1 MNNAMSSPAFA
12 QAQKKASEML
22 KKMTLTEKVGQ
33 LSQFGTS
40 IYSNDEKV
48 YEDHFAEGKIGAY
61 LTIKGAA
68 RTNHIQSD
76 LLRATRL
83 PIPAFFGHDVI
94 HGYKTTFPTPLAQ
107 SCAFDPEMVKEGCEI
122 AAKEAYRG
130 GIRWTF
136 APMVDVCRDPRWGR
150 IAEGY
155 GEDTYLCSCL
165 AKAAVKGYQGE
176 ELGGKDK
183 LIACMKHFIAYS
195 ACTGGRD
202 YDSADISPQTLHDV
216 YLPPFIAGIE
226 AGVSTF
232 MAAFEDVNGVPATAN
247 KYLLTELLRDQL
259 GFKGFVVSDAGGVE
273 ELIAHGFAE
282 DAADAVEKAFNAG
295 TDMIMSGDLYN
306 ENLPQLVKDNKVSME
321 RIDEA
326 VLRILTLKYAC
337 GLMDDPFVD
346 ASGEEIFFDPQ
357 HVNAAYRA
365 ALKTFVL
372 LENNGVLPLKK
383 DIKKL
388 ALIGPYADDEIA
400 ARELLGTWASIC
412 DPTHTVCLGAG
423 LRRALGESVEVVTAR
438 GCNFHENEEGANDDA
453 LFAAAMTTTE
463 NADIIVLA
471 VGEEEEMSGE
481 ASSITELRL
490 TGRQEALIDAA
501 IETGKP
507 VVVLVAAS
515 RPMVLSHFNKRVDAL
530 MMIWNPGTAAGD
542 AVADVLVGKVSPSG
556 HLTTSFPVTTGQV
569 PIYYNHVSTGRPT
582 LGKWKFEAKYRD
594 CQVDPL
600 YPFGYGLSYATF
612 AYENITLSTKQLPID
627 GQLEVTFTVR
637 NTGNVAGCAIPQLY
651 VRDLVGCRVRPVKE
665 LKGFARLELAAG
677 ESKEVTLPL
686 PASSLAFHDAAMN
699 KIVEPGKCKLWVAEH
714 ALDERYAFDFEIV

>member
-1 MNNAMSSPAFA
+1 MMNAMNSTAFTTA
-12 QAQKKASEML
+12 REKAAEML
-22 KKMTLTEKVGQ
+22 AKMTLTEKVGQ

-40 IYSNDEKV
+40 IYSNNEKV

-150 IAEGY
+150 IAESY
-155 GEDTYLCSCL
+155 GEDTYLCSRL
-165 AKAAVKGYQGE
+165 AEAAVKGYQGE
-176 ELGGKDK
+176 GLGGKDK
-183 LIACMKHFIAYS
+183 LLACMKHFIAYS
-195 ACTGGRD
+195 ACVGGRD
-202 YDSADISPQTLHDV
+202 YDSADISMQTIHDV
-216 YLPPFIAGIE
+216 YLPPFVAGIE
-226 AGVSTF
+226 AGVATF
-232 MAAFEDVNGVPATAN
+232 MAAFEDVNGVPATGN
-247 KYLLTELLRDQL
+247 KYLLTDLLRDEL
-259 GFKGFVVSDAGGVE
+259 GFKGFVVSDAGGVK

-282 DAADAVEKAFNAG
+282 DPADAVKKAFNAG
-295 TDMIMSGDLYN
+295 TDMIMSGDFYN
-306 ENLPQLVKDNKVSME
+306 DNLPQLVEEGKISME

-337 GLMDDPFVD
+337 GLMDDPLVD
-346 ASGEEIFFDPQ
+346 EAGEAIFFDPK
-357 HVNAAYRA
+357 HVDAAYRA

-383 DIKKL
+383 DAKKI

-400 ARELLGTWASIC
+400 ARELLGTWASMC
-412 DPTHTVCLGAG
+412 DPAYTVCLGEG
-423 LRRALGESVEVVTAR
+423 LRRALGDGVQVVTAR
-438 GCNFHENEEGANDDA
+438 GCHFHESEDAAADDA
-453 LFAAAMTTTE
+453 AFAAALSATE
-463 NADIIVLA
+463 NADIIIVA

-515 RPMVLSHFNKRVDAL
+515 RPMVLTHFNKRVDAL

-542 AVADVLVGKVSPSG
+542 AVADVLTGKVSPSG

-600 YPFGYGLSYATF
+600 YPFGYGLSYTTF
-612 AYENITLSTKQLPID
+612 AYENISLSADRMSAD
-627 GQLEVTFTVR
+627 GQIDVTFTVR
-637 NTGNVAGCAIPQLY
+637 NTGDVAGCAVPQLY
-651 VRDLVGCRVRPVKE
+651 IRDLVGCRVRPVKE
-665 LKGFARLELAAG
+665 LKGFTRVELAAG
-677 ESKEVTLPL
+677 ECKEITLTL
-686 PASSLAFHDAAMN
+686 PASSLAFHDPNMN
-699 KIVEPGKCKLWVAEH
+699 KIVEPGKFKLWIAEH
-714 ALDERYAFDFEIV
+714 ALDGSREFDFEVV